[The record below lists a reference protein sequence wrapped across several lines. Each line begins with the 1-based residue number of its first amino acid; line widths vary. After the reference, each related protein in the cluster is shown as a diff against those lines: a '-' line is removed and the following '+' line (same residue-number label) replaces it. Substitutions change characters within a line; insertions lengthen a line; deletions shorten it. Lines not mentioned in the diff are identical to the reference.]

1 MVDHYQILGVSQ
13 DATYHEIRVAYRS
26 RAKEVHPDKTGGSTE
41 DLFREVS
48 EAYQVLNNPIS
59 RQKYDIMQLDTTRT
73 NEGFHSLFTSFVDH
87 PSMDTVLQWFPKNED
102 MVRGVVE
109 SSLETLC
116 RAFSKSRKSD
126 TDVTSDED
134 EVERH
139 TCETSETSPVPPKTL
154 HITYDLEDHYHQD
167 FYKEVVLTSGP
178 SGESNTYRVDT
189 RIPIQK
195 LTPGVYI
202 RSIAEQHSVFHGG
215 TRPGDLIHTIS
226 IQFTAFYSGFEYT
239 LDLFGKPIRLFF
251 KTPYIYGFIYYL
263 QGATKLGRIF
273 FKLELVPDD
282 EWVSLKD
289 CPPYTNRD
297 GLQEPQPFELENL
310 I

>member
-13 DATYHEIRVAYRS
+13 NATYHEIRTAYRS
-26 RAKEVHPDKTGGSTE
+26 KAREVHPDKTGDTTAE
-41 DLFREVS
+41 LFLKVS

-59 RQKYDIMQLDTTRT
+59 RQKYDAIQLDKPGSS
-73 NEGFHSLFTSFVDH
+73 NGFHSLFTSFVDH
-87 PSMDTVLQWFPKNED
+87 PSMDTVLRWFPENED

-116 RAFSKSRKSD
+116 RAFSK
-126 TDVTSDED
+126 TTENDEHGCSGVGVD
-134 EVERH
+134 RGGGVDSGG
-139 TCETSETSPVPPKTL
+139 SESPPKTL

-178 SGESNTYRVDT
+178 SSESNTYQVDT
-189 RIPIQK
+189 RIPVQK
-195 LTPGVYI
+195 VTPEIYI

-215 TRPGDLIHTIS
+215 TRPGDLIHIIP

-239 LDLFGKPIRLFF
+239 LDLFGKPICLFF

-263 QGATKLGRIF
+263 RGSTNLGRIF
-273 FKLELVPDD
+273 FKLELVPED
-282 EWVSLKD
+282 EWISLKD
-289 CPPYTNRD
+289 CPPYTNRER
-297 GLQEPQPFELENL
+297 LPEPQPFELENL